1 MQRMSDGPCINLLPR
16 NATPEM
22 IERWA
27 AREYTD
33 MRYIMRKAE
42 MSIK

>member
-1 MQRMSDGPCINLLPR
+1 MTSQLLNPLPR

-27 AREYTD
+27 AREYSD
-33 MRYIMRKAE
+33 MRYIMREAAR
-42 MSIK
+42 SIK